1 MTLNDLLGSVVGQ
14 LQAQE
19 GQLNAAD
26 PNSPT
31 HGSDM
36 LAKFQVAQNAASS
49 DPNADLGQ
57 VFSQVAGAIGGQ
69 GNGFTSQAYS
79 SGFQQAAQAFQGRS
93 NQLSASDLGPIIG
106 AITQGF
112 GQHDTRGMNAPGPMA
127 TLGPILGMLTGN
139 QGGGLNP
146 LAIAGSLLGGG
157 GVGGVLG
164 ALMGGGHQQAG
175 GIGGI
180 LGSMLGGSQG
190 GALGGML
197 GAALGGGQQQS
208 GGLGG
213 VLGGML
219 GGSQQQGGGL
229 GDLLGGLMGGGAQP
243 QSGGSD
249 ILGSLMGAV
258 NQHSMQ
264 QTSQG
269 HVDAGAASTGA
280 VLNGILGALLKH

>member
-1 MTLNDLLGSVVGQ
+1 MTLNELLGSVVGQ
-14 LQAQE
+14 LQSQE

-36 LAKFQVAQNAASS
+36 LAKFQAAQSAASS
-49 DPNADLGQ
+49 DPSADLGH
-57 VFSQVAGAIGGQ
+57 VFSQVAGAIGNQ

-79 SGFQQAAQAFQGRS
+79 SGFQQAAQAFQGRP

-112 GQHDTRGMNAPGPMA
+112 GQHDTRGTNAPGPMA
-127 TLGPILGMLTGN
+127 MLGPILGMLTGN

-157 GVGGVLG
+157 GAGGLLG

-175 GIGGI
+175 GLGGL
-180 LGSMLGGSQG
+180 LGSMM
-190 GALGGML
+190 GA
-197 GAALGGGQQQS
+197 GGQQQA

-213 VLGGML
+213 LLGGLM
-219 GGSQQQGGGL
+219 GGAQPQQQQGGGL
-229 GDLLGGLMGGGAQP
+229 GDLLGGLMGGMGGQQAQP
-243 QSGGSD
+243 QQMGIGGAGD
-249 ILGSLMGAV
+249 ILGQLMGAI
-258 NQHSMQ
+258 NQQAQ
-264 QTSQG
+264 QPTQQG
-269 HVDAGAASTGA
+269 HLDAGSASTGA

>member
-49 DPNADLGQ
+49 DPSADLGQ
-57 VFSQVAGAIGGQ
+57 IFSQVAGAIGGQ

-79 SGFQQAAQAFQGRS
+79 SGFQQAAQAFQGRP

-112 GQHDTRGMNAPGPMA
+112 GQHDTRGVNAPGPMA

-139 QGGGLNP
+139 QGGGINP

-164 ALMGGGHQQAG
+164 ALMGGGHQQQG
-175 GIGGI
+175 GI
-180 LGSMLGGSQG
+180 
-190 GALGGML
+190 
-197 GAALGGGQQQS
+197 
-208 GGLGG
+208 
-213 VLGGML
+213 GGML
-219 GGSQQQGGGL
+219 GGGQPQQQGGGL

-243 QSGGSD
+243 QQQAGGMGD

-258 NQHSMQ
+258 NQHSQQ
-264 QTSQG
+264 QTPQG